1 MKQLFYLFK
10 DGRLG
15 VHEIL
20 KVVVLVR
27 LRSLTDIAAI
37 MIGHLAHSIG

>member
-1 MKQLFYLFK
+1 MKQLFCLFK

-20 KVVVLVR
+20 KVAILVR
-27 LRSLTDIAAI
+27 LKSLTDIAAFAI
-37 MIGHLAHSIG
+37 DHMAHSIS